1 MADQSYSSSTG
12 VVRVDGAVPT
22 ERDLTSAGTLCS
34 LVTGSQRFT
43 LTGVSVIISD
53 NTAAVSTI
61 TVKRNKT
68 IDGTG
73 GDLTTIGTLTIPTGA
88 VAGSVY
94 TREFSQDIQPG
105 EHVVVTNDATPTAGN
120 GFAVLEGYSSDFLSS
135 TDGTSKPDGG
145 TGSVFKVTS

>member
-1 MADQSYSSSTG
+1 MADQSYSSSNG

-22 ERDLTSAGTLCS
+22 ERDITSAGTLCS

-43 LTGVSVIISD
+43 LTGVSVIITD
-53 NTAAVSTI
+53 PTTGVSTI

-68 IDGTG
+68 IDGTAT
-73 GDLTTIGTLTIPTGA
+73 DIGTLTIPTGA
-88 VAGSVY
+88 VEGSVY

-105 EHVVVTNDATPTAGN
+105 EHVVVTNNATPTAGN
-120 GFAVLEGYSSDFLSS
+120 AFAVIEGYSSDFLSS
-135 TDGTSKPDGG
+135 TDGTAKPDGG

>member
-53 NTAAVSTI
+53 LTTGVSTI

-105 EHVVVTNDATPTAGN
+105 EHVVVTNNANTAGN
-120 GFAVLEGYSSDFLSS
+120 AFAVIEGYSSDFLSS